1 MFRVLPLSLTEP
13 ALDVRAVY
21 EAHGDFVWMALQRL
35 GVRGADLEDVFQE
48 VFVVV
53 HKRLHTFDDRGP
65 LTGWLFGISVK
76 VAAAQ
81 RRRAHVRREHL
92 VESLAETASAGDN
105 PEDQAARGQAH
116 EELLTLLDALD
127 FDKRVVF
134 VMFELEE
141 MSCEDIAA
149 ALGIR
154 VGTVY
159 SRLHAAR
166 KAFEKAVSRYRART
180 DTAHRG
186 PSERKELT

>member
-21 EAHGDFVWMALQRL
+21 EANADFVWMALQRL

-65 LTGWLFGISVK
+65 ITAWLFGISVR
-76 VAAAQ
+76 VAAAH
-81 RRRAHVRREHL
+81 RRRAHVRREQL
-92 VESLAETASAGDN
+92 FDSLPETPSAGGD
-105 PEDQAARGQAH
+105 PEDHAARGQAH
-116 EELLTLLDALD
+116 EELLGLLDALD

-141 MSCEDIAA
+141 MSCEDIAV

-166 KAFEKAVSRYRART
+166 KAFEKAASRHRARNGH
-180 DTAHRG
+180 AHHGRSHG
-186 PSERKELT
+186 EERT